1 MTICRGALMF
11 PALPEKP
18 LSGWNGHQPELAAT
32 VLCREPISEELHKL
46 RGRGCHILVSVV
58 KGDVSR
64 PFDPAQLLG
73 FLGVREGVRGH
84 PRGDGVGS
92 YDHEQRARCDHG
104 DKPERI
110 EARYA
115 IDAIPGKELG

>member
-1 MTICRGALMF
+1 MPSLPRGHFLIHFRACLLF
-11 PALPEKP
+11 RNRL
-18 LSGWNGHQPELAAT
+18 
-32 VLCREPISEELHKL
+32 
-46 RGRGCHILVSVV
+46 
-58 KGDVSR
+58 VSR

-73 FLGVREGVRGH
+73 FLGVRERVRGH